1 MTGFDHAVLAVIA
14 LSAVFG
20 LWRGV
25 VSEILGLL
33 AWLAAFLAARA
44 WGQVVAD
51 MLRPWLAEP
60 QWRMVAGFVA
70 VFLMTLLV
78 FSAARFLISRLLHAV
93 GLGFA
98 DRFLG
103 ALFGILRGVLVA
115 LAVVLVCGMSD
126 LPRQPWWREAWLAP
140 PMETAVLAARPWLPR
155 TVAQR
160 IRYSYR

>member
-14 LSAVFG
+14 LSSVFG

-25 VSEILGLL
+25 VSEVLGLV
-33 AWLAAFLAARA
+33 AWVAAFFAARA
-44 WGQVVAD
+44 WSQAAAE
-51 MLRPWLAEP
+51 MLSPWLGEP
-60 QWRMVAGFVA
+60 AWRAAAGFVA
-70 VFLMTLLV
+70 VFMATLLV
-78 FSAARFLISRLLHAV
+78 FALARFLLSRLLRAV
-93 GLGFA
+93 GLGLA

-103 ALFGILRGVLVA
+103 AMFGVLRGVLMA
-115 LAVVLVCGMSD
+115 LAVVLVCGLSD

-160 IRYSYR
+160 IRYR